1 MKFKMLNTE
10 ALKQEVSMP
19 TKKHKQTNQSRDYK
33 GRKLTPEK
41 LSTIE
46 RCLQAGLRTKQIEEI
61 TGISVGSIS
70 AVKIV
75 LQWLGKLK
83 LFGGV

>member
-1 MKFKMLNTE
+1 MLTTE
-10 ALKQEVSMP
+10 SLNKEVLMP
-19 TKKHKQTNQSRDYK
+19 AEKHKRTNQPRDYK
-33 GRKLTPEK
+33 GRKLTAEK

-46 RCLQAGLRTKQIEEI
+46 RCLHAGLRTKQIENI

-75 LQWLGKLK
+75 LQWLGKL
-83 LFGGV
+83 